1 MPLVG
6 RELMPLIDTGIFLIN
21 FEAEPDTNEAQMQR
35 IATEVDAAIRAAVP
49 TDWLISSSTVV
60 GSEPGVRAFGAAR
73 TFQQGQSTINLVDR
87 FSRDKSTYELEQAVR
102 ERVRAIPGLI
112 TANVGEYGATPLS
125 SIRGSVDVMITGPDW
140 QVMERLSEVRGLTG
154 VERSWQGH
162 SRRVQLDVD
171 PLQAHH
177 FGLSADAIAKQ
188 VAAAVGG
195 VPGGRL
201 GVPGENPIP
210 VSVRLKADERSNP
223 EMIAGLPI
231 RTPDGKLIPLSNLAR
246 VSIEHA
252 PASHTHQ
259 ALQPTVDVIG
269 YRRNVAL
276 THLQENVELALAGLE
291 LPRGYAISHEGEIKQ
306 MGESFGRL
314 VKALV
319 LGLALLYLTLA
330 VIFRS
335 FLRPL
340 AILVTMPLALTGAAW
355 AMMITGKHGCMPS
368 FMGLILLMGIVV
380 NNGILLV
387 DFIRVAL
394 AGSKPLSDAI
404 LRAVQ
409 LRTRPILMTAGSTIV
424 GMIPIAMEWAVGI
437 ERLSPLAVVFIGG
450 LLAGTF
456 LTLLVVPV
464 LFHLLESG
472 RTEMVSVRV

>member
-1 MPLVG
+1 
-6 RELMPLIDTGIFLIN
+6 
-21 FEAEPDTNEAQMQR
+21 
-35 IATEVDAAIRAAVP
+35 
-49 TDWLISSSTVV
+49 
-60 GSEPGVRAFGAAR
+60 
-73 TFQQGQSTINLVDR
+73 
-87 FSRDKSTYELEQAVR
+87 
-102 ERVRAIPGLI
+102 
-112 TANVGEYGATPLS
+112 
-125 SIRGSVDVMITGPDW
+125 
-140 QVMERLSEVRGLTG
+140 MERLSKVRGLTG

-171 PLQAHH
+171 PLQANH

-201 GVPGENPIP
+201 RVSGENPIP
-210 VSVRLKADERSNP
+210 VWVRLKTGERNDP

-259 ALQPTVDVIG
+259 ALLPTVDVIG
-269 YRRNVAL
+269 YRRNVAV
-276 THLQENVELALAGLE
+276 THLQESVERALDGLE
-291 LPRGYAISHEGEIKQ
+291 LPRDYRVSHEGEIKQ
-306 MGESFGRL
+306 MSESFGRL
-314 VKALV
+314 VKALG
-319 LGLALLYLTLA
+319 LGLALLFLTLA

-335 FLRPL
+335 FLHPL
-340 AILVTMPLALTGAAW
+340 SILVTLPLALIGAAW
-355 AMMITGKHGCMPS
+355 AMMIAGKHGCMPS

-387 DFIRVAL
+387 DFIQAAL
-394 AGSKPLSDAI
+394 AEGKPLREAI
-404 LRAVQ
+404 LQAVQ

-424 GMIPIAMEWAVGI
+424 GMLPIALEWAVGI
-437 ERLSPLAVVFIGG
+437 ERLSPLAVVAIGG